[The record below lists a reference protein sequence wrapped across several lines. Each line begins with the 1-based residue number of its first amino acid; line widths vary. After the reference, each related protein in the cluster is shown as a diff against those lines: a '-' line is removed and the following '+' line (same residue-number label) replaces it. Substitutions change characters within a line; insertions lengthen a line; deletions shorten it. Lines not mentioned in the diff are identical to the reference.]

1 MYKFQSIIN
10 ENFEK
15 NKENIV
21 NYIKKNK
28 IKYKYF
34 IDKEKEVQ
42 EKNINKILNTTSRIN
57 KVNLYISIYNLSY
70 FLNFNKIENLVT

>member
-57 KVNLYISIYNLSY
+57 KVNFYISIYNLSY